1 MTQPSVPFPPRRVA
15 WYATGVLAV
24 LQWLSVLDRF
34 IISLLVGPIKHDLG
48 ITDVQFGIFNGFVFT
63 ATYALLGL
71 GVGVLADSRSRRSL
85 IFLGV
90 AIWSLAT
97 AACGFAKE
105 FWQLLIAR
113 MGVGA
118 GEATMGP
125 CASSML
131 ADLFPRERLA
141 LAMATYN
148 LGSMVGAGMAF
159 VIGGQIVELVART
172 PHFALPLV
180 GEMRSWQAV
189 FFIIG
194 VPGALLS
201 LIVFTF
207 PEPVRRGVRNVQV
220 LRRSGLATYR
230 ELWRFIR
237 SHGRFFL
244 FHYLGF
250 GLAMIVLTGCGAW
263 YAPHLSR
270 TFHWGP
276 ADTGLGIGLAIALG
290 SITGSLMSTAS
301 VDALFRR
308 GRRDAQMR
316 WYMYSLLVATPV
328 GICAMLTGNVWLF
341 LVLLF
346 FLLMLISAL
355 PSLAMSALNIV
366 TPNELRGTG
375 IALFALITGTLGAGT
390 GPVIIAAVSDYIFK
404 DEKAIGLAMAVVIG
418 FCLPLAALFLR
429 LGLGPMRKAVQEAE
443 QWADTIAPDARHA
456 FDPSLSTEHP

>member
-1 MTQPSVPFPPRRVA
+1 MTQSLIPFPSRRVA

-63 ATYALLGL
+63 VTYAVLGL
-71 GVGVLADSRSRRSL
+71 GVGVLADSRGRRGL

-90 AIWSLAT
+90 AIWSMAT
-97 AACGFAKE
+97 AACGFARV
-105 FWQLLIAR
+105 FWQLLLAR
-113 MGVGA
+113 VGVGA
-118 GEATMGP
+118 GEAALGP
-125 CASSML
+125 CASSIL
-131 ADLFPRERLA
+131 ADLFPRERLSF
-141 LAMATYN
+141 AMAVYN

-159 VIGGQIVELVART
+159 IIGGQIVQMVAST

-180 GEMRSWQAV
+180 GEVRSWQAV

-207 PEPVRRGVRNVQV
+207 PEPVRRGIRNVQ
-220 LRRSGLATYR
+220 LLQRSGLTTYR
-230 ELWRFIR
+230 ELGRFIR
-237 SHGRFFL
+237 TRGRFFL

-250 GLAMIVLTGCGAW
+250 GFAMVVLTGCGAW
-263 YAPHLSR
+263 YAPHLAR

-276 ADTGLGIGLAIALG
+276 ADTGMGVGLAMGLG
-290 SITGSLMSTAS
+290 SITGSLVSTAA

-308 GRRDAQMR
+308 GHRDAQLR

-328 GICAMLTGNVWLF
+328 GIAAMLTGNVWVY

-346 FLLMLISAL
+346 FQLMLISAL
-355 PSLAMSALNIV
+355 PSLAMSALNII

-390 GPVIIAAVSDYIFK
+390 GPVIIAAVSDYVFK
-404 DEKAIGLAMAVVIG
+404 NEKAIGLAMALVIG
-418 FCLPLAALFLR
+418 VCLPLAALFL
-429 LGLGPMRKAVQEAE
+429 GLALSAMRKAVAEAE
-443 QWADTIAPDARHA
+443 QWANTTEIAAR
-456 FDPSLSTEHP
+456 S